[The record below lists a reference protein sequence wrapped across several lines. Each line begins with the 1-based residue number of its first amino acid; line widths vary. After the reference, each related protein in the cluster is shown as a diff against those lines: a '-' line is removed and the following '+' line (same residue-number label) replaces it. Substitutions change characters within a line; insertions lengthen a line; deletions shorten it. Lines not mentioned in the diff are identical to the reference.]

1 MSDQY
6 RDGRASILRPG
17 QGPVLA
23 RGVPVVSVDGGA
35 LGAAAR
41 VPMLD
46 VEAAGQPGRA
56 IAAGGAAIGQAA
68 DAMTKLAERQL
79 QMINERKVYEAEAAM
94 DELRSK
100 IATEVVQ
107 EPDETKWESIA
118 ESTAEAARGA
128 LLSDDLSPDA
138 RDEISSR
145 FVRWKAQTV
154 GQTRIES
161 AKESRKKLVETK
173 NAEVIRA
180 THAGNMDLVRSLT
193 QGMVAQGLIGADDA
207 ARMEIQAE
215 SRRDELVEK
224 ARRDGREETSN
235 RFLQA
240 VEADPW
246 EAKDAVEKGYFP
258 EWDESDKTRAR
269 AEAERAINARQRD
282 VIQKVRD
289 GIVAGAPDTD
299 DTGIEKW
306 AKTAR
311 LGPEDVAALKEFRK
325 NFAEKK
331 ASQAPMDRGKVAA
344 LFGKISKYQGDEK
357 TDPQAARWGELV
369 QEAEILTAG
378 GGKEGDLTRGALMQS
393 IYQRHPFQEK
403 KEAEIPDN
411 IERLFI
417 ANIEAVAAGG
427 GFGVEAYNVQQ
438 KQGLDDKGNPVFLAG
453 QFEKVPNPAAAIRRI
468 KVQNQLYD
476 SLKADWKANPDKWLD
491 PEYMD
496 EWLYGK
502 DGKAG
507 RLGTI
512 KAGAQ
517 VQKMRAQSNPVPSGD
532 LFPRGI
538 YSDPVSGD
546 PTPQDFNNTIKQ

>member
-118 ESTAEAARGA
+118 ERTAEAARGA

-224 ARRDGREETSN
+224 ARRNGREETSN

-258 EWDESDKTRAR
+258 DWDESDKIRAR

-306 AKTAR
+306 AETAR

-344 LFGKISKYQGDEK
+344 LFGKITQYQGDEK

-403 KEAEIPDN
+403 RDPEVPEGLEENFTAT
-411 IERLFI
+411 
-417 ANIEAVAAGG
+417 IEAAAADG
-427 GFGVEAYNVQQ
+427 GFGVRDYRVQ
-438 KQGLDDKGNPVFLAG
+438 KKEGVDASGNPVFTGEYELV
-453 QFEKVPNPAAAIRRI
+453 KNPAAAQRRI
-468 KVQNQLYD
+468 RVQTELWKA
-476 SLKADWKANPDKWLD
+476 LKADMKANPDKWMD
-491 PEYMD
+491 PGYLD
-496 EWLYGK
+496 EWLFGK
-502 DGKAG
+502 DGKGG
-507 RLGTI
+507 RIGAI
-512 KAGAQ
+512 KAGGQ
-517 VQKMRAQSNPVPSGD
+517 VEKMRGQSQAAPSGA
-532 LFPRGI
+532 LFPTGI
-538 YSDPVSGD
+538 YSDPASGD
-546 PTPQDFNNTIKQ
+546 PTIDDVNSILQ